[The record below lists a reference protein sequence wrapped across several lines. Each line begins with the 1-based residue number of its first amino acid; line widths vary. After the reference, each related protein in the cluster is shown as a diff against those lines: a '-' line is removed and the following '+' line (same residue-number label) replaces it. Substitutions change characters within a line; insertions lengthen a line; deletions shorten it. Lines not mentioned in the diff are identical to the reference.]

1 MRLLVLLLF
10 VSMLLGACRSR
21 GAEQLPQSA
30 AQASALLTE
39 SDVRIHPSVDT
50 TAAAE
55 REAIACLRR
64 FFTKKLVHDAGND
77 YWYAADLERYGAPY
91 SELFYAEYD
100 SVGELRYR
108 PTVLALRPVE
118 EGRMI
123 TVMWAADGEGADQ
136 ARYMFEF
143 LVRSTEVGAR
153 LSFPITRN
161 TAAWERREYGSIT
174 YVISPRHVF
183 DPAQAAEQ
191 RSVIEQLAAWFE
203 VPVFPITFYS
213 FADPADL
220 YRAKGFLRHPL
231 MHTIT
236 TGGMVDEGNNVYS
249 GNNKD
254 IYTHEVVHLFSHRK
268 FPDRSDLLDEGLA
281 TWIGGSTE
289 RDYAWHRANMGNY
302 LLSDTSIDLRDRCNT
317 YQRDDIA
324 EHTSVP
330 YMVGAL
336 LCERIV
342 RTEGKKG
349 LFRALAASGDI
360 WTVLADHGIARDN
373 LTDELRKELRKDPL
387 RAFQ

>member
-1 MRLLVLLLF
+1 MRPLLLLLF
-10 VSMLLGACRSR
+10 VSTLLGACRSR
-21 GAEQLPQSA
+21 GAEQLPPSV

-64 FFTKKLVHDAGND
+64 FFAKKLVHDAGND
-77 YWYAADLERYGAPY
+77 YWYAPDLERYGAPY

-100 SVGELRYR
+100 SVGDLRYL
-108 PTVLALRPVE
+108 PTVLSLRPAE
-118 EGRMI
+118 EGRFL
-123 TVMWAADGEGADQ
+123 TVMWAADGVGADE

-143 LVRSTEVGAR
+143 LVRTTDEGAR
-153 LSFPITRN
+153 LSFPLAHN
-161 TAAWERREYGSIT
+161 TEAWERRSFGALT

-183 DPAQAAEQ
+183 DQAEADAQ
-191 RSVIEQLAAWFE
+191 RTVIEQLALWFD

-302 LLSDTSIDLRDRCNT
+302 LLSDTTIDLRDRCNT
-317 YQRDDIA
+317 YQRDEIA
-324 EHTSVP
+324 GLTSVP

-342 RTEGKKG
+342 RAEGKEG
-349 LFRALAASGDI
+349 LFRAFASGSDT
-360 WTVLADHGIARDN
+360 WSVLAGHGIVPNN
-373 LTDELRKELRKDPL
+373 LTDEIRKELRKDPL
-387 RAFQ
+387 RAL